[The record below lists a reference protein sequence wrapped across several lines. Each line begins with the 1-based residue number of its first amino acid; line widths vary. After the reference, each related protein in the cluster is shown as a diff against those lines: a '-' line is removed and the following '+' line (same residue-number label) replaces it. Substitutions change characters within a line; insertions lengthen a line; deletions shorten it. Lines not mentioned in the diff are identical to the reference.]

1 MSLRQLKYFAI
12 AFLAL
17 FFFAGIPVEFGN
29 EGSFFHGYMV
39 KKPVI
44 SIGIGVN
51 LKQVEIRASS
61 GMKIYE
67 VNSLYK
73 LLADDTSEALVK
85 GSGEKLTEKFLV
97 FVGYA
102 KDRREADRLAADLK
116 SRVSG
121 RVYVE
126 EEEGGGA
133 AGSFA
138 VKLGDFLT
146 RGEALAKV
154 EELRQAGFKEA
165 WIVREDVPEFGANP
179 FWLLNDGKLHSLP
192 TESTLYFIPANPQ
205 SFLEAG
211 DRSYRGFFIL
221 KSSRRGL
228 TLVNVLNLEDYLK
241 SVVPGEMSPLEFG
254 SVEALKAQAVAART
268 YALKNM
274 GQFQSSGYDLLHTP
288 RSQVYLGMKAEH
300 PLTTRAVEET
310 SGEVMVYKGELIN
323 ALYTST
329 CGGRTED
336 VENVFS
342 GTPLPYLK
350 SVECAYE
357 RQPEYRLRADA
368 SLAPSRAAANGMSYE
383 AAFLI
388 SLGVIPVGV
397 GAVNFGVEC
406 PPAEAAEWVRNAASL
421 LGVKNAGQPSVDETK
436 GLDHNALAGML
447 VRTFGWEERVGRLV
461 FPSEVEFLTR
471 RLSRTQAGDK
481 NVFAYCLQAGLFPSF
496 AFAEDAY
503 RPVTRGEVAFAL
515 ARILNAER
523 DFFKKAT
530 FISLKKDMVR
540 LDDGIAGREVKLSH
554 RLFLVSD
561 VDGRKYFT
569 DRLTLLG
576 GEKVRWLEREGML
589 AMLEVLAPAVSD
601 SLDRFSRLNRW
612 QVVRTREELEA
623 RLNQYYSLGRL
634 VDMTVKKTGASGRV
648 VELEIQGADG
658 VVSVNGFQV
667 RTVLGLRDTLFVID
681 RAYDEDGRVAR
692 FVFTGRGW
700 GHGVGLCQVGAYGM
714 ALAGAPY
721 REILKKY
728 YRGIK
733 FEKLA

>member
-17 FFFAGIPVEFGN
+17 FIFSGIPVEFGN

-51 LKQVEIRASS
+51 LKQVEVRASS

-73 LLADDTSEALVK
+73 LLADDTNEALVK
-85 GSGEKLTEKFLV
+85 GSGEKLSEKFLV

-102 KDRREADRLAADLK
+102 KDRRDADRLAADLK

-146 RGEALAKV
+146 RGQALAKV

-254 SVEALKAQAVAART
+254 SIEALKAQAVAART

-288 RSQVYLGMKAEH
+288 RSQIYLGMKAEH
-300 PLTTRAVEET
+300 PLSTRAVEET
-310 SGEVMVYKGELIN
+310 SGEVIVYKGELIN

-357 RQPEYRLRADA
+357 RQPEYQLRADT
-368 SLAPSRAAANGMSYE
+368 SLAPSTAAANGMTYE

-388 SLGVIPVGV
+388 SLGVIPVGF
-397 GAVNFGVEC
+397 GAVDFGAEC
-406 PPAEAAEWVRNAASL
+406 GPAEAAEWVQNAASL
-421 LGVKNAGQPSVDETK
+421 LGLKDMRRPQVNETTR
-436 GLDHNALAGML
+436 LDHAALAGMII
-447 VRTFGWEERVGRLV
+447 RAFGWEERAGRLV

-471 RLSRTQAGDK
+471 RLNRTEAGDR
-481 NVFAYCLQAGLFPSF
+481 NTFAYCLQAGLFPSF
-496 AFAEDAY
+496 ASAEDPY
-503 RPVTRGEVAFAL
+503 RLVTRGEVAFAL
-515 ARILNAER
+515 ARVLSAEN
-523 DFFKKAT
+523 DFFRKAT
-530 FISLKKDMVR
+530 FLSLKKDMVR
-540 LDDGIAGREVKLSH
+540 LDDGSGGREVRLSH
-554 RLFLVSD
+554 RLFLVND
-561 VDGRKYFT
+561 IDGRQYFT
-569 DRLTLLG
+569 NRLTLLG
-576 GEKVRWLEREGML
+576 GEKVRWLEREGMM
-589 AMLEVLAPAVSD
+589 AMLEVLAPVVSD
-601 SLDRFSRLNRW
+601 ALDRFSRSNRW

-623 RLNQYYSLGRL
+623 RLNQYYPLGGL

-648 VELEIQGADG
+648 VELEIKGAEG
-658 VVSVNGFQV
+658 SVSVNGFQV

-733 FEKLA
+733 VEKPA